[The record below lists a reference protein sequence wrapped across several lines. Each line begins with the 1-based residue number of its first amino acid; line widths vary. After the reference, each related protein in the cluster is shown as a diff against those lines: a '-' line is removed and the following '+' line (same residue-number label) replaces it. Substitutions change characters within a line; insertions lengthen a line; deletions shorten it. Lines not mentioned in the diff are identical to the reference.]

1 MLQMQKCRWL
11 RRRCFCA
18 TVLALTL
25 TSACSRRLNV
35 AGDESGRSD
44 SRDLPFHGDTSAG
57 GPGEATSSPT
67 VADERDASK
76 PLPFNSSALPVLPA
90 GTLLTVRLENTLTS
104 SKPDAGKIFQA
115 VVEEPVTVDGRTVI
129 PRDAKV
135 KGRVE
140 SARVSDTNR
149 RSGYLRLA
157 LDSIRVGDKEIPL
170 PTSSLFARG
179 IIVTAGDSS
188 ATPESGA
195 RSISAGPRIVVLNK
209 GRRLTFRL
217 TVAVDLS
224 KPELSRLSEDRAQN
238 GSR

>member
-1 MLQMQKCRWL
+1 MLQRQKCRWL
-11 RRRCFCA
+11 RRRCLCA
-18 TVLALTL
+18 IVLALSL

-35 AGDESGRSD
+35 SGDESGRSD
-44 SRDLPFHGDTSAG
+44 SRDLPFHGDTNAG
-57 GPGEATSSPT
+57 GPGEATSPST
-67 VADERDASK
+67 VSDERDASK

-104 SKPDAGKIFQA
+104 SRPDAGKIFQA

-129 PRDAKV
+129 PRDAQV

-179 IIVTAGDSS
+179 IIGTAGENS
-188 ATPESGA
+188 PESGA
-195 RSISAGPRIVVLNK
+195 RSISTRPRIVVLNK

-217 TVAVDLS
+217 TAAVDLS

-238 GSR
+238 DTR

>member
-1 MLQMQKCRWL
+1 
-11 RRRCFCA
+11 
-18 TVLALTL
+18 VLALIL
-25 TSACSRRLNV
+25 TSACSRRLSV
-35 AGDESGRSD
+35 GGDESGRSD
-44 SRDLPFHGDTSAG
+44 SRDIPFHGDTNAG
-57 GPGEATSSPT
+57 GPGEATSSPA

-90 GTLLTVRLENTLTS
+90 GTLLTVRLENALTS
-104 SKPDAGKIFQA
+104 SRPDGGKMFQA
-115 VVEEPVTVDGRTVI
+115 VVEEPVIVDGRTVI

-179 IIVTAGDSS
+179 IIGSAGENS
-188 ATPESGA
+188 ATPGSGA
-195 RSISAGPRIVVLNK
+195 RSISTRPRIVVLNK

-217 TVAVDLS
+217 TAAVDLS
-224 KPELSRLSEDRAQN
+224 KPELSRPSEDRAQS
-238 GSR
+238 GTK